1 MKTDTTA
8 PANLSVAQLGQALAK
23 SKSAPPDSKQSPAN
37 PAALATSREPLPA
50 TKKEGD
56 EGADE
61 PTDLSQTAPPGGDAG
76 GDTSNDDDDEGEGEG
91 GEGEGGEG
99 EGQTPPAGD
108 EPEQPETPATISA
121 AAAQRLNQELDP
133 LIQELTKA
141 GAKGALQILQKRIPK
156 LVDQRDT
163 ERQGRLTAEQRASE
177 LETQLAEAQQAPS
190 EPRRRSAGHPAV
202 AAINDQLAQVDGF
215 IARFKANPNGLT
227 MQDGDTAVEL
237 TAEEVS
243 DHLDKLKDRRTE
255 LLAERKITEQN
266 VKSAHAQAYQQIHA
280 KAVVTYP
287 WLAKPDAPE
296 QARMKQILK
305 AVPGLADLPDHELIV
320 ARYFRGMAA
329 EQAAAAAPKKPATQK
344 APPSRE
350 PTQVNTDTPGSKAA
364 PATDKSKAQQAV
376 KEAEAQFKKTG
387 KMADMQ
393 KVESAKR
400 ALARIK

>member
-1 MKTDTTA
+1 MKTETPA
-8 PANLSVAQLGQALAK
+8 PAANLSVAQLGQALAK
-23 SKSAPPDSKQSPAN
+23 SKSPPPDPKQPSAK

-50 TKKEGD
+50 KEKEGD

-76 GDTSNDDDDEGEGEG
+76 GDTSNDDAGKGEGD
-91 GEGEGGEG
+91 EGGEG

-108 EPEQPETPATISA
+108 EPAQPETPATISA
-121 AAAQRLNQELDP
+121 AAAQRLNKELDP

-190 EPRRRSAGHPAV
+190 EPRRSSAGHPAV
-202 AAINDQLAQVDGF
+202 AQINDQLAQVDGF

-227 MQDGDTAVEL
+227 MQDGDATVEL
-237 TAEEVS
+237 TADEVS
-243 DHLDKLKDRRTE
+243 EHLDKLKDRRTE

-280 KAVVTYP
+280 QAIVTYP
-287 WLAKPDAPE
+287 WLAQKDAPE
-296 QARMKQILK
+296 QGRMKQILK
-305 AVPGLADLPDHELIV
+305 AIPGLQDLPDHELIV

-350 PTQVNTDTPGSKAA
+350 PTQVNTDTPGSKAG

-376 KEAEAQFKKTG
+376 KDAQEQFKKTG

>member
-1 MKTDTTA
+1 MKTETPA
-8 PANLSVAQLGQALAK
+8 PAANLSVAQLGQALAK
-23 SKSAPPDSKQSPAN
+23 SKSAPPDSKQAPAK
-37 PAALATSREPLPA
+37 PAAPATSREPLPA
-50 TKKEGD
+50 PEEGD

-61 PTDLSQTAPPGGDAG
+61 PTVLSQTAPPGGDAG
-76 GDTSNDDDDEGEGEG
+76 GDTSNDDDAGEGHEDDAPG
-91 GEGEGGEG
+91 GD
-99 EGQTPPAGD
+99 TPAGNEPGGD

-163 ERQGRLTAEQRASE
+163 ERQGRLTAEQRNTE

-190 EPRRRSAGHPAV
+190 EPRRSSPGHPAV
-202 AAINDQLAQVDGF
+202 AALNDQLAAVDGF
-215 IARFKANPNGLT
+215 IARFKANPDGLT
-227 MQDGDTAVEL
+227 MQDGDSTVEL
-237 TAEEVS
+237 TAAEVS
-243 DHLDKLKDRRTE
+243 DHLDQLKDRRTE
-255 LLAERKITEQN
+255 LLAERKVTEQN

-287 WLAKPDAPE
+287 WLAKADAPE

-305 AVPGLADLPDHELIV
+305 AIPGLQDLPDHELIV

-329 EQAAAAAPKKPATQK
+329 EQAAAAAPKKPATTPK
-344 APPSRE
+344 PPSRE
-350 PTQVNTDTPGSKAA
+350 PTAVNTDSPGSKAG
-364 PATDKSKAQQAV
+364 PATAKTKAQQAV
-376 KEAEAQFKKTG
+376 EQAEAQFKKTG
-387 KMADMQ
+387 KKEDLQ

-400 ALARIK
+400 ALRRL